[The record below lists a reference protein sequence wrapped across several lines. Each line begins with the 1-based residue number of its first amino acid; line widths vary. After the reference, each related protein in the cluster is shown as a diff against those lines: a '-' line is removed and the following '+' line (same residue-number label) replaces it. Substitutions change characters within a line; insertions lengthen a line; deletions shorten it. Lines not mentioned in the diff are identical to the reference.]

1 MLFSSLFI
9 CGFNAMQLT
18 YAARADVVSN
28 TEVTDFGANVN
39 ANMKNICDGG
49 ELEMLTICA
58 REVLG
63 KLDDCK
69 PNDSACECCALQSM
83 KRDCLG
89 LCPNTVSGNFLV
101 VLYDDCKTMNDG
113 NVCDLSF
120 KTHSV
125 QDVLVAKLL
134 RPNVRLPV
142 EEKEPGFVSRSVLVN
157 SSNES
162 TLVSNLDHTNK
173 LDSNQSNTATYNMA
187 IDSSKEEE
195 NGAYVSQCRLP
206 GVLESI
212 FVIFI
217 VFSFIELF

>member
-1 MLFSSLFI
+1 MLLSSLFI
-9 CGFNAMQLT
+9 WGFTAMQLT
-18 YAARADVVSN
+18 YAAPADDMSN
-28 TEVTDFGANVN
+28 TEVAGFGPDLN
-39 ANMKNICDGG
+39 ASTKNICDGE

-69 PNDSACECCALQSM
+69 PNDLVCECCALQSM

-101 VLYDDCKTMNDG
+101 VLYDDCETMNDV
-113 NVCDLSF
+113 NVCNLSF
-120 KTHSV
+120 KTHNM
-125 QDVLVAKLL
+125 QVAKLL
-134 RPNVRLPV
+134 RPNVHLPV
-142 EEKEPGFVSRSVLVN
+142 EEKEPRFIVQSVLVN

-162 TLVSNLDHTNK
+162 TLASNLDHANR
-173 LDSNQSNTATYNMA
+173 LDSNQSNTATYNMS

-195 NGAYVSQCRLP
+195 SGAYVLQCRLP
-206 GVLESI
+206 GVLEGI

-217 VFSFIELF
+217 VFSLTELF